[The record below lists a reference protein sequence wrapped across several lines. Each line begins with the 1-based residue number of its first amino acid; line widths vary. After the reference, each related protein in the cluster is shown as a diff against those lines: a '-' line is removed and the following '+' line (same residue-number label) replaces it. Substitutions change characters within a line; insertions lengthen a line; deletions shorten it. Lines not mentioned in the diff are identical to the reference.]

1 MVVVKGLGELTCRL
15 GVPTGTIQFDSVCL
29 ARKLL
34 GLVVCLV
41 LWFSGFCVELDCLG
55 LLRMGRLDKSL
66 LFYFEL
72 DFWLLF
78 ERILL
83 LVKFWMFI
91 KFCSTWRLKSIVRLN
106 WRTNYCWVLLVT
118 VMPLTYEG
126 TFPEPKILVLIII
139 VQNPK
144 LNNLPIIA
152 CRKRYNRFSC
162 SLRFQMIEL
171 LYDNRREP
179 LKHGQKVLFK
189 LFI

>member
-15 GVPTGTIQFDSVCL
+15 GVLTGTIQFDSVCL
-29 ARKLL
+29 ASKLL

-41 LWFSGFCVELDCLG
+41 LWVSGFCVELDCLG
-55 LLRMGRLDKSL
+55 LLGMGRLNKSL

-91 KFCSTWRLKSIVRLN
+91 KFCYTWLLKSIVRLN
-106 WRTNYCWVLLVT
+106 WRTKYYCVLLVT

-139 VQNPK
+139 LQNPK

-152 CRKRYNRFSC
+152 CRKQYNRFYC

-171 LYDNRREP
+171 LYDNRWEP